1 MGGRDIQPLVM
12 CGRCKFEGQ
21 MEKVGRWWWGI
32 YPGAQICGLIVYLS
46 DQCQNPAQCYHVA
59 IVLCRDTVGRHAR
72 AAIAVT
78 TPSQPPHNRLNPL
91 SVRRL
96 AGRNQTFTTRAPP
109 AVVLLPQLI
118 NNRRTIV
125 DGRERTG
132 SRIARNSLNPATSSS
147 LPRNCE
153 FRFLVSSSNLS
164 GKIVGLAPGKP
175 VKACLCPSLPD
186 IYGHHVERQTWLL

>member
-1 MGGRDIQPLVM
+1 M
-12 CGRCKFEGQ
+12 
-21 MEKVGRWWWGI
+21 
-32 YPGAQICGLIVYLS
+32 
-46 DQCQNPAQCYHVA
+46 
-59 IVLCRDTVGRHAR
+59 
-72 AAIAVT
+72 
-78 TPSQPPHNRLNPL
+78 
-91 SVRRL
+91 
-96 AGRNQTFTTRAPP
+96 
-109 AVVLLPQLI
+109 
-118 NNRRTIV
+118 

-175 VKACLCPSLPD
+175 VKACLCYSLPD

>member
-1 MGGRDIQPLVM
+1 MG
-12 CGRCKFEGQ
+12 
-21 MEKVGRWWWGI
+21 VGWGI

-59 IVLCRDTVGRHAR
+59 IVLCQDTAR

-78 TPSQPPHNRLNPL
+78 TPSQPPQLNPL

-125 DGRERTG
+125 DGQERTG

-175 VKACLCPSLPD
+175 VKACLCSSLPD

>member
-46 DQCQNPAQCYHVA
+46 DQCQNPALCYHVA

-78 TPSQPPHNRLNPL
+78 TPSKPPQPQPPECPRARRKESDIYNAGATCG
-91 SVRRL
+91 RL
-96 AGRNQTFTTRAPP
+96 AAT
-109 AVVLLPQLI
+109 I
-118 NNRRTIV
+118 N
-125 DGRERTG
+125 
-132 SRIARNSLNPATSSS
+132 
-147 LPRNCE
+147 
-153 FRFLVSSSNLS
+153 
-164 GKIVGLAPGKP
+164 
-175 VKACLCPSLPD
+175 
-186 IYGHHVERQTWLL
+186 

>member
-1 MGGRDIQPLVM
+1 MSIRAHCFPLLLE
-12 CGRCKFEGQ
+12 CTG
-21 MEKVGRWWWGI
+21 EKNKTVKINTNMW
-32 YPGAQICGLIVYLS
+32 Q
-46 DQCQNPAQCYHVA
+46 A
-59 IVLCRDTVGRHAR
+59 ILV
-72 AAIAVT
+72 
-78 TPSQPPHNRLNPL
+78 SKPPLNPL

-186 IYGHHVERQTWLL
+186 IHGHHVERQTWLL